1 MTGIL
6 LLHYLSK
13 CYDINSISKVT
24 NLILDER
31 MEYVTMDKLDPER
44 LPDVVEGL
52 TREDVM
58 MECHQEGRIN
68 RQEKDKLQEHMAD
81 VTVGMLY
88 LACKGTCH

>member
-1 MTGIL
+1 
-6 LLHYLSK
+6 
-13 CYDINSISKVT
+13 
-24 NLILDER
+24 
-31 MEYVTMDKLDPER
+31 MDKLDPER

-88 LACKGTCH
+88 LACMCWTCGSTRWDRGYFGKAACRVCERKTNQHDKSEKSGV